1 MEENDEIKLEHDS
14 DEELFKETFL
24 WKRKDFAPKKE

>member
-24 WKRKDFAPKKE
+24 WEKERLRPQKE